1 MSDRSQYLP
10 LPYGQLS
17 NQNPLLLIAT
27 TAVRFSVP
35 PRLPCSA
42 VLLLNA
48 VGMPRTQS
56 SPPELRGVQDE
67 VADKLGFEKVSE
79 DFFGDCSSNAVVYSS
94 ATKRSAP
101 KSCLCPTTTT
111 ERSSELFSEHRREFS
126 SKNPFVFMID
136 STGVAD
142 ILQQSV
148 LCGSRKY
155 PVKKP
160 FDELVRGSFST
171 SLHAK
176 TMADRTYYSG
186 SCTTTKELYNM
197 VDVHLDAVFFPK
209 CLEDVQI
216 FQQQGVVFNQRKEF
230 YSRPLPEDILKLT
243 AQQASFPST
252 LSSNRLLFMFVESY
266 SLVHPSM
273 LMI

>member
-111 ERSSELFSEHRREFS
+111 ERSSELFSEHRRSIRLES
-126 SKNPFVFMID
+126 LTYCSRVCYVGQE
-136 STGVAD
+136 ST
-142 ILQQSV
+142 
-148 LCGSRKY
+148 
-155 PVKKP
+155 P
-160 FDELVRGSFST
+160 
-171 SLHAK
+171 
-176 TMADRTYYSG
+176 
-186 SCTTTKELYNM
+186 
-197 VDVHLDAVFFPK
+197 
-209 CLEDVQI
+209 
-216 FQQQGVVFNQRKEF
+216 
-230 YSRPLPEDILKLT
+230 
-243 AQQASFPST
+243 
-252 LSSNRLLFMFVESY
+252 
-266 SLVHPSM
+266 
-273 LMI
+273 

>member
-17 NQNPLLLIAT
+17 NQNPVRLLLLIAT

-48 VGMPRTQS
+48 LGMPRTQS

-111 ERSSELFSEHRREFS
+111 ERSSELFSEHRRSIRLES
-126 SKNPFVFMID
+126 LTYCSRVCYVGQE
-136 STGVAD
+136 ST
-142 ILQQSV
+142 
-148 LCGSRKY
+148 R
-155 PVKKP
+155 
-160 FDELVRGSFST
+160 
-171 SLHAK
+171 
-176 TMADRTYYSG
+176 
-186 SCTTTKELYNM
+186 
-197 VDVHLDAVFFPK
+197 
-209 CLEDVQI
+209 
-216 FQQQGVVFNQRKEF
+216 
-230 YSRPLPEDILKLT
+230 
-243 AQQASFPST
+243 
-252 LSSNRLLFMFVESY
+252 
-266 SLVHPSM
+266 
-273 LMI
+273 